1 MISQAF
7 IAAALMA
14 GAPTHAFAPTA
25 GQETRIPRMSSFLEW
40 VADGSRGLYIRA
52 DNGRWYYARL
62 QGECPRLHPNMALSF
77 QTAPNG
83 DFDRFSAIRAE
94 GWRCMVESVVASE
107 GPPRPH
113 RRS

>member
-1 MISQAF
+1 MIRQAF
-7 IAAALMA
+7 IAAALLA

-52 DNGRWYYARL
+52 DSGRWYYARI
-62 QGECPRLHPNMALSF
+62 QQDCPGLHPHAALSF

-94 GWRCMVESVVASE
+94 GSRCLVSSVTASD
-107 GPPRPH
+107 GPPW
-113 RRS
+113 RRRR